1 MTTNVNVNWFAIPTT
16 DLDRAGK
23 FYATVFGAPLQPM
36 ESPGGQMPTFQKD
49 GMPVGALTRARLFL
63 MEPV

>member
-49 GMPVGALTRARLFL
+49 GSRSAR
-63 MEPV
+63 